1 MIWQRSLRELR
12 KELSSHEGYPC
23 ITLTMPTAR
32 NMPDNAQDPVRLK
45 NLVSEAKNRL
55 KDEIGKRPGT
65 KAVEMLELAADSVD
79 HNLNYEGLAIF
90 ANEAMEVTLK
100 TRFPLAEAVH
110 VDDRF
115 SLRAILR
122 AERRAEPYVVLI
134 LSLDEARLY
143 EGQREE
149 LTEIKDYG
157 FPAQNSSYGAGAKV
171 PSGPGVNA
179 TAAVDDSRRQ
189 FVKGCLDSLKDQDAL
204 PSKLVVMGT
213 PELLS
218 NAQEFVPSS
227 MELIAT
233 IGGNYMGPPLAEIG
247 QKVWEAVRAAR
258 QEMSKDL
265 VEQLDAARSAQRFES
280 GVQSLAP
287 LAYQGRVDTLIC
299 GMDYQIAGRFN
310 EATESMDLIDAPEGW
325 GDIDDAVDW
334 VVQQV
339 LDKGGKVRFVEDEL
353 LGETPIAAILRY

>member
-55 KDEIGKRPGT
+55 KDEIGKRPGA
-65 KAVEMLELAADSVD
+65 KALEMLELAANSVD

-90 ANEAMEVTLK
+90 ANESMEVTVK

-122 AERRAEPYVVLI
+122 AERRAEPYMVLV

-143 EGQREE
+143 EGQRAE
-149 LTEIKDYG
+149 LVEIKGYG
-157 FPAQNSSYGAGAKV
+157 FPAHNSSYGAGSKV

-179 TAAVDDSRRQ
+179 TASVDESRRQ
-189 FVKGCLDSLKDQDAL
+189 FVKGCLDSLKDRAQL
-204 PSKLVVMGT
+204 PHNLVITGT

-218 NAQEFVPSS
+218 TAEEHIPTSL
-227 MELIAT
+227 ELIAT
-233 IGGNYMGPPLAEIG
+233 VAGNYIGPPLAEVA
-247 QKVWEAVRAAR
+247 QKVWETVRAAR
-258 QEMSKDL
+258 QEMSKAL
-265 VEQLDAARSAQRFES
+265 IAQLDDAQSAQKYES
-280 GVQSLAP
+280 GIQSLAP
-287 LAYQGRVDTLIC
+287 LAHQGRIDTLIC

-310 EATESMDLIDAPEGW
+310 ESTESMDLVDVPEGW
-325 GDIDDAVDW
+325 NDIDDAVDW
-334 VVQQV
+334 IVQRV
-339 LDKGGKVRFVEDEL
+339 LDMGGKVRFVEDEL